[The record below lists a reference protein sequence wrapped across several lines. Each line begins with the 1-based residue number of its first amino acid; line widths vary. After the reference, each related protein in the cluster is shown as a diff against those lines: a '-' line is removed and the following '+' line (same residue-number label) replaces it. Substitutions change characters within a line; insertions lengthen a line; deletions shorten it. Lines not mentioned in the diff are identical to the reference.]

1 MKPETANRTA
11 VEWLE
16 YEFVKLESTVGVHSS
31 MYHLIEEAKVMEKEE
46 MCDFVEY
53 CIKRHRDFMD
63 GDLPSREYEGD
74 VGEMFDW
81 RYADKATR
89 AKMTRERNKY
99 WKEADEMR
107 REREKKFEQEAND
120 KLETFNTKDK

>member
-31 MYHLIEEAKVMEKEE
+31 MYHLIEEAKVREKEE

-74 VGEMFDW
+74 AGEMFDW
-81 RYADKATR
+81 RYADKATK
-89 AKMTRERNKY
+89 AKMTRERNKF
-99 WKEADEMR
+99 WKEADDMR
-107 REREKKFEQEAND
+107 REREEKFKQEL
-120 KLETFNTKDK
+120 K